1 MDKNIPAGGGE
12 LAPVQLSFI
21 LSEADAPPQAS
32 SSQIGLPLELGEA
45 GRKLQK
51 AGQEIVSMIQ
61 VAKEGDD
68 VRPKNAVAV
77 AIDAFAAAGQAKAK
91 KDKAK

>member
-1 MDKNIPAGGGE
+1 
-12 LAPVQLSFI
+12 
-21 LSEADAPPQAS
+21 
-32 SSQIGLPLELGEA
+32 LPLELGEA